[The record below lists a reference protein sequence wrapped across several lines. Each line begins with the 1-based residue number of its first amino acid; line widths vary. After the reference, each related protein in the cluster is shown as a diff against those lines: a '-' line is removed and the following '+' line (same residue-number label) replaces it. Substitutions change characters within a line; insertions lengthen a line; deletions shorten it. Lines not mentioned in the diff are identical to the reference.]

1 MTDRINTMIH
11 QAYDMFP
18 EDITTETAEQL
29 FDELWAAVAGQEF
42 VIEAEYDELESWLDT
57 FVRQKLDEIEYD

>member
-1 MTDRINTMIH
+1 MIH
-11 QAYDMFP
+11 QAYNMFP
-18 EDITTETAEQL
+18 EDVSTESAEKL